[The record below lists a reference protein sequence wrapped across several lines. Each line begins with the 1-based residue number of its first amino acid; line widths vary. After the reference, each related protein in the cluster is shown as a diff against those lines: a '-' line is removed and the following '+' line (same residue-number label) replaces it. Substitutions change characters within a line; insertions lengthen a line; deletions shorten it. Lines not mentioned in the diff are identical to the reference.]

1 MADSTMD
8 IFNEAYRRAWSYVAD
23 NPDLTPDE
31 RLTAPRILR
40 QQIERQLH
48 EGRTDPAL
56 IAHAAMGYVR
66 AREQLSQSMARV
78 TGRTAGQAQRP

>member
-1 MADSTMD
+1 MAEGTMD

-31 RLTAPRILR
+31 RMNAPRILR
-40 QQIERQLH
+40 EQIERQLR
-48 EGRTDPAL
+48 EGQTDPGL
-56 IAHAAMGYVR
+56 IANTAMGYVR

-78 TGRTAGQAQRP
+78 TGRATGTA